1 MIAPDDPFAP
11 LGHRFAEP
19 WHAQTLAAAHALVDE
34 GHATPAQWADALGA
48 ALARAAVQGAPD
60 TEDTY
65 YLAAL
70 EALESLAPL
79 DPAQLS
85 DRKSEW
91 RDAYL
96 RTPHGQPVTL

>member
-11 LGHRFAEP
+11 RGHRFAEP
-19 WHAQTLAAAHALVDE
+19 WHAQVLATAHALVAA
-34 GHATPAQWADALGA
+34 GHVRPSDWASALGA

-60 TEDTY
+60 SDETY

-85 DRKSEW
+85 DRKKAW
-91 RDAYL
+91 RDACL
-96 RTPHGQPVTL
+96 RTPHGHPVTL